1 MDFSVDVRRQR
12 DIVICKICE
21 ESMDS
26 MGVLRRCDLAVDP
39 WSWVVEKGEFRG
51 QERWHQHFQ
60 EAAYPV
66 NPGPDPVSPG
76 PDAVNFVQL
85 GLPLHQ
91 TVPPLAALKDFEEIV
106 LALVHP
112 LVQVYTIPTTGEL
125 AHVRR
130 QMHLRSR
137 SSVAFH
143 RRQKQHVALYR
154 QQQRRNKLQ
163 HRF

>member
-91 TVPPLAALKDFEEIV
+91 IAPPLAALKDFGV
-106 LALVHP
+106 GASSGAGLHHSDHSGAR
-112 LVQVYTIPTTGEL
+112 
-125 AHVRR
+125 VRG
-130 QMHLRSR
+130 
-137 SSVAFH
+137 VG
-143 RRQKQHVALYR
+143 
-154 QQQRRNKLQ
+154 
-163 HRF
+163 